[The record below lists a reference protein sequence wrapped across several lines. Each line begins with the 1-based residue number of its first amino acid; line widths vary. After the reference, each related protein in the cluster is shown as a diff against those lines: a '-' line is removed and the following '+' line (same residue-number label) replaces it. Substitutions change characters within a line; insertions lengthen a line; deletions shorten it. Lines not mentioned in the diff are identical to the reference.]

1 MNSINKICNFIKNTA
16 INCLKIIT
24 NFLKSF
30 IKACLEL
37 YEDAN
42 NIKEK
47 DPAAHVWKAE
57 MKRVDI
63 MDATLFW

>member
-16 INCLKIIT
+16 INCLKIVT

-47 DPAAHVWKAE
+47 DPAANNILYVIF
-57 MKRVDI
+57 M
-63 MDATLFW
+63 